1 MMNILV
7 ISPFRYAV
15 LQKCRYIRA
24 QMLKDNRDD
33 YKVYAIHALP
43 DEVIPKIYGKSFDF
57 AYVDTFYASKEVA
70 EIRNHI
76 TGKIYKNIKF
86 F

>member
-1 MMNILV
+1 MMTILV

-15 LQKCRYIRA
+15 LQKCREIRTQA
-24 QMLKDNRDD
+24 LCDNHFD
-33 YKVYAIHALP
+33 YRVVAIHALP
-43 DEVIPKIYGKSFDF
+43 DEISPKIYGRSFDF
-57 AYVDTFYASKEVA
+57 AYIDTNYLAEEVA
-70 EIRNHI
+70 EIRDHI

>member
-33 YKVYAIHALP
+33 YRVYAIHALP

-57 AYVDTFYASKEVA
+57 AYIDIFYAPEEVA
-70 EIRNHI
+70 EIRDHI
-76 TGKIYKNIKF
+76 TGKIYKNIKIF
-86 F
+86 

>member
-7 ISPFRYAV
+7 ISPFRFAV
-15 LQKCRYIRA
+15 LQKCRQIRA
-24 QMLKDNRDD
+24 QMLEDEHDD
-33 YKVYAIHALP
+33 HRVYAIHALP

-57 AYVDTFYASKEVA
+57 AYIDVFYDPEEVA

>member
-7 ISPFRYAV
+7 ISPFRFAV
-15 LQKCRYIRA
+15 LQKCRQIRA
-24 QMLKDNRDD
+24 QMLEDERDD
-33 YKVYAIHALP
+33 YRVYAIHALP

-57 AYVDTFYASKEVA
+57 AYIDVFYDPEEVA

-76 TGKIYKNIKF
+76 TGNIYKNIKF